1 MKVALYAR
9 VSTTN
14 GMQDPETQL
23 VALREYC
30 KQRGWDITEEYV
42 DKGVSGAK
50 ESRPA
55 LNRLMLDAKRGRFE
69 VVLVWKLDRFGR
81 SLRHLVNSLAE
92 FEALGIAFVSMTDSL
107 DMTTPQGRLMF
118 GIISAMTEFERAL
131 IVERVK
137 AGMRHAKAKGSK
149 IGRPQAK
156 IFDLDAVRA
165 RIAAGELRQDIA
177 KALGV
182 SPALITKRL
191 KADTSA
197 PF

>member
-9 VSTTN
+9 VSTLN

-23 VALREYC
+23 IALRDYC
-30 KQRGWDITEEYV
+30 KQRGWEIIEEYV
-42 DKGVSGAK
+42 DKGFSGAK

-55 LNRLMLDAKRGRFE
+55 LNRLMLDAKRCKFDA
-69 VVLVWKLDRFGR
+69 VLVWKLDRFGR

-137 AGMRHAKAKGSK
+137 AGMRRVKAEGSRTGRA
-149 IGRPQAK
+149 IGRP
-156 IFDLDAVRA
+156 RA
-165 RIAAGELRQDIA
+165 REFDVEAIKARVASGEQRQHIAAE
-177 KALGV
+177 LGV

-191 KADTSA
+191 KAAS
-197 PF
+197 